1 MASYFAEFNDATDA
15 VLAIGGILADGALP
29 QRVRLYEF
37 NVGLDAIPA
46 LEGAI
51 ALAVDRGT
59 TSLGASTPLVP
70 APIDPSSAASV
81 TDAGENFT
89 VNPTIGTRV
98 YAASFNMRQNHRWF
112 ARPGYEIILP
122 GATLGSL
129 LFRTTTVP
137 AGVNDTAGA
146 FFEE

>member
-1 MASYFAEFNDATDA
+1 MASYFCEFNDATDA
-15 VLAIGGILADGALP
+15 TLAMGGIAADGALP

-37 NVGLDAIPA
+37 NMGLDSIPA

-51 ALAVDRGT
+51 ALVVDRGT
-59 TSLGASTPLVP
+59 TSLGTAAAITPN
-70 APIDPSSAASV
+70 PIDPSSAAST
-81 TDAGENFT
+81 TDANENYS
-89 VNPTIGTRV
+89 VNPTIGVRV

-112 ARPGYEIILP
+112 ARPGFEIILP